1 MDNTYEKLF
10 KRRRRMLSTE
20 EFKRLAVNYQDMIF
34 RIAFS
39 FLKSRTFKNRRARD
53 FFFRLRDLRD
63 LRLRDADHLSAC
75 LRLPPVRPS
84 LRKYATPSSTAA
96 F

>member
-1 MDNTYEKLF
+1 
-10 KRRRRMLSTE
+10 MLSTE
-20 EFKRLAVNYQDMIF
+20 EFKLLAVNYQDMIF

-39 FLKSRTFKNRRARD
+39 FLKSRTFKNRRERD
-53 FFFRLRDLRD
+53 FFFRLRD

-84 LRKYATPSSTAA
+84 LRKYASHPPTAA